1 VTAGPPDRP
10 VQRVVLA
17 SGNAGK
23 LREMRAL
30 LAGCGFEVLPQA
42 GFGIEP
48 PHEDGSSFVENALI
62 KARHA
67 ARLSGLP
74 AIADDS
80 GLAVEALSGRPGIHS
95 ARFAGEDCS
104 DEDNI
109 DRLLAE
115 LSGVPAGSRAARY
128 HCAMVFVRD
137 AGDRAPIV
145 REGCWEG
152 SIGFERRGTGGFGYD
167 PLFLVAG
174 DTRTVAEMPADEKNR
189 VSHRAQALGA
199 LVEALQQEW
208 PVPASRP

>member
-1 VTAGPPDRP
+1 MR
-10 VQRVVLA
+10 RVVLA

-30 LAGCGFEVLPQA
+30 LAGCGLEVLPQSE
-42 GFGIEP
+42 FGIEP

-80 GLAVEALSGRPGIHS
+80 GLAVDALAGRPGIHS

-104 DEDNI
+104 DEDNNA
-109 DRLLAE
+109 RLLAE
-115 LSGVPAGSRAARY
+115 LSDVPAGSRSARY

-145 REGCWEG
+145 REGRWEG
-152 SIGFERRGTGGFGYD
+152 SIGFERRGAGGFGYD

-174 DTRTVAEMPADEKNR
+174 DTRTAAEMPAGEKNR

-199 LVEALQQEW
+199 LVEALREE
-208 PVPASRP
+208 